1 MINIY
6 SIKFIRGVSALL
18 IAQVILSRGAVL
30 FESQM
35 PVTKLDLPNS
45 KVNPD
50 LLTEDYINTQKGWN
64 YGDINTKNTIIPGVP
79 AYMGEVGIGKSGHAI
94 SRSCNIHREDVD
106 QLAERVFLTQ
116 IDIPELSD
124 YVTWQHICTFV
135 IDIIDNSPAN
145 FMRNCKSKGSSTLLG
160 KKATKIQEV
169 AILKLCKSLPQ
180 FMTCN
185 GNDDAADNLAI
196 SLMTRT
202 YLAISNS
209 ARSALNIVYFCFVAV
224 KSINQ
229 PSKSDYLSSCRNGLN
244 KLMDLEEFRRLD
256 ISSLKTDEI
265 CKSTW
270 VYNTKCQ
277 GTTLSHITTNIAFD
291 FFIML
296 RKHGITNVMV
306 KDMCRLVGELLPS
319 LNIIYKDHEHKVK
332 TKSKYKTQCPLL
344 LMPFIENDIR
354 YLDSM
359 NNQLWGQP
367 TKFYSRKELLRLHY
381 DRAKN
386 ICSKMHFYDESNWF
400 WKVKGFLNVNGKKD
414 KKVEEKVL
422 GESIYDLY
430 VDFKYALETTSRR
443 RLGWSIDLPLPESE
457 EYQAMASLG
466 YSLNTVDVGSLRNP
480 QYIRMLAI
488 LKNKRYIMPKTAY
501 EIWRDTILV
510 MGIDI
515 IDSYTTSKMSSIISR
530 PTNDILDLGLNCGS
544 NNEEIDA
551 LALEL
556 LSAAHENSLTRLK
569 FKQFCHSAKNLL
581 GIRNEDFFSS
591 CVDSIRYLPEIDQQ
605 TGDFSGQFSILSN
618 TLAAKLCRST
628 LRWEAASVGLSYA
641 ALIIPQNIN
650 NISNLKSSK
659 SDELIIK
666 DNQIY
671 SYVIKTATRSALER
685 AASLNQVCKNLQPL
699 FMKKVESDEPLVVV
713 EKIQQAANL
722 LFRSAVKLIDHDK
735 HLAYILS
742 GGSKIIT
749 FESFCALA
757 MALSKIERRFHNVE
771 CARNIRLMF
780 TSNVMIRGKLKKAT
794 IKSRSVGRI
803 CITSPFYEYCGD
815 PPNKEVD
822 EIAFDL
828 LLGAQRFR
836 LTSITYRH
844 LCGVVRNIRR
854 YEIKSFMPSNENKS
868 MQFSSFFNSDCIYGL
883 RTLSVAARYA
893 ESICSNSNFWVMCG
907 NYIDA
912 PVDALAA
919 QLYAGIVQNTDLNK
933 VMTVGLLKLA
943 QFCPIA
949 DVLINE
955 IDTRYFNRECINA
968 LAAIGI
974 MKEFGQVVCQDSRF
988 WQGTCAGILDF
999 STLYIQTIDPIA
1011 GGLYNSAQD
1020 LGYLD
1025 IAFVDFCTVSEEI
1038 KNLREV
1044 TESGQVLEGHKT
1056 SMFSFECPRILG
1068 SALQTISDEYATVLE
1083 RATTRREAKIFSQ
1096 TVSAENYEKA
1106 TMICQHFFT
1115 VYDEDYGASQVEDY
1129 KDVHFRSGI
1138 ISKRPE
1144 LFMLREHG
1152 KKAVKELNPREYKS
1166 LAHPMALIDK
1176 HSIPP
1181 HRYDWAN
1188 LLAQKF
1194 FVPASNF
1201 GHYGLAPIG
1210 GGVPR
1215 FTPMGSGGSV
1225 MIPTMEKGFEAKI
1238 PSQGESLSFW
1248 AGGVF
1253 APEGKEVNQDNLIR
1267 KKE

>member
-1 MINIY
+1 MINIC
-6 SIKFIRGVSALL
+6 SIKLIRSASALL

-30 FESQM
+30 FESQT
-35 PVTKLDLPNS
+35 PVSKLDLPSSN
-45 KVNPD
+45 VNPD
-50 LLTEDYINTQKGWN
+50 LLVEDYINTQKGWN
-64 YGDINTKNTIIPGVP
+64 YGDINTRNTIIPGVP
-79 AYMGEVGIGKSGHAI
+79 AYMEEVGIGKSDHPI
-94 SRSCNIHREDVD
+94 SRSCNTHREDVD

-116 IDIPELSD
+116 LDIPELAD
-124 YVTWQHICTFV
+124 YVTWQHTCTFV
-135 IDIIDNSPAN
+135 IDIVDSSPAN
-145 FMRNCKSKGSSTLLG
+145 FMGNCKSKGSSTLLG
-160 KKATKIQEV
+160 MKATKIQEV

-185 GNDDAADNLAI
+185 GNDDAADSLAI
-196 SLMTRT
+196 SLMTQT
-202 YLAISNS
+202 SLAISNS
-209 ARSALNIVYFCFVAV
+209 AQSALNIVYFCFVAV

-229 PSKSDYLSSCRNGLN
+229 PSKDYYLSSCRNGLD
-244 KLMDLEEFRRLD
+244 KLVSLEEFRRLD

-270 VYNTKCQ
+270 VYNTRCQ
-277 GTTLSHITTNIAFD
+277 GTRLPHITTNIAFD

-296 RKHGITNVMV
+296 RKHGITNVV
-306 KDMCRLVGELLPS
+306 VRDMCRLVGKLLPS
-319 LNIIYKDHEHKVK
+319 LDIIYRYNEYKVK

-344 LMPFIENDIR
+344 LIPFIENDVR
-354 YLDSM
+354 YLNYMS
-359 NNQLWGQP
+359 NQLWGQP
-367 TKFYSRKELLRLHY
+367 TKFYSREKLLSLHY
-381 DRAKN
+381 HRAKK
-386 ICSKMHFYDESNWF
+386 ICSKMHFYNKSRWF
-400 WKVKGFLNVNGKKD
+400 WKISSFPNVNKD
-414 KKVEEKVL
+414 NKVEEEVL

-430 VDFKYALETTSRR
+430 MDFKYALETTSRR

-457 EYQAMASLG
+457 DYQAMASLG

-501 EIWRDTILV
+501 EIWRDTVLV

-515 IDSYTTSKMSSIISR
+515 IEPYTTSKMSSIISR
-530 PTNDILDLGLNCGS
+530 PTNDVLDLGLNCGS

-556 LSAAHENSLTRLK
+556 LSAAHENSLTRLR

-591 CVDSIRYLPEIDQQ
+591 CVDSIRYLPEIDQH
-605 TGDFSGQFSILSN
+605 TGNFSDKFFILSN
-618 TLAAKLCRST
+618 TLAAKLCGST

-666 DNQIY
+666 DSQIY

-685 AASLNQVCKNLQPL
+685 AASSDQICKNLQPL

-749 FESFCALA
+749 FESFCTLA

-815 PPNKEVD
+815 PSNKEVD

-844 LCGVVRNIRR
+844 LCGVVRNIRK
-854 YEIKSFMPSNENKS
+854 YEIKSFMPSDEKKG

-883 RTLSVAARYA
+883 RTLSIAARYA

-919 QLYAGIVQNTDLNK
+919 QLYAGIVQNTDLSK

-955 IDTRYFNRECINA
+955 IDIRYFNRECINA

-999 STLYIQTIDPIA
+999 SPLYIQTIDPIA

-1025 IAFVDFCTVSEEI
+1025 IAFVDFCTVAEEI
-1038 KNLREV
+1038 KNVREV

-1056 SMFSFECPRILG
+1056 SMFSLECPRILG
-1068 SALQTISDEYATVLE
+1068 SALQSISDEYATVLE
-1083 RATTRREAKIFSQ
+1083 RATTKREVKIFSQ

-1129 KDVHFRSGI
+1129 KDVDFRSGI

-1144 LFMLREHG
+1144 LFMLRQHG
-1152 KKAVKELNPREYKS
+1152 KKAVEELNSGGYKS
-1166 LAHPMALIDK
+1166 LTQPMALTDK

-1210 GGVPR
+1210 SGVPR

-1225 MIPTMEKGFEAKI
+1225 MIPNMDKGFEAKI

-1253 APEGKEVNQDNLIR
+1253 APEEKKVNWNDLIE
-1267 KKE
+1267 KKK